1 MATLRIDVLN
11 GNEAGKQLDPASDV
25 IRVGRS
31 PSNDLCLAETH
42 VSAEHLRILLL
53 DDQVMVEDL
62 QTTNG
67 TELLRA
73 DQRSTITQRTELLH
87 GDQLALGGG
96 GGGEAIVLRISLGE
110 ETAPHVMSVRPLA
123 ELGRSAQ
130 SSERNADALKTL
142 CATNAAIANADSLD
156 GVLTAVADSALE
168 LVSGA
173 THVTLVLRDAD
184 DSDGAS
190 YVPVLTRIRS
200 ESGGRTSTEGHVPI
214 TRSVYRKVV

>member
-1 MATLRIDVLN
+1 
-11 GNEAGKQLDPASDV
+11 
-25 IRVGRS
+25 
-31 PSNDLCLAETH
+31 
-42 VSAEHLRILLL
+42 
-53 DDQVMVEDL
+53 
-62 QTTNG
+62 
-67 TELLRA
+67 
-73 DQRSTITQRTELLH
+73 
-87 GDQLALGGG
+87 
-96 GGGEAIVLRISLGE
+96 
-110 ETAPHVMSVRPLA
+110 
-123 ELGRSAQ
+123 Q

-142 CATNAAIANADSLD
+142 CSTNAAIANADSLD

-214 TRSVYRKVV
+214 TRSVYRKVVRERCAVLAADAPSEAFSSESLLGTGIRSTIGVPLWQGEDIIGVIQVDNRDRP